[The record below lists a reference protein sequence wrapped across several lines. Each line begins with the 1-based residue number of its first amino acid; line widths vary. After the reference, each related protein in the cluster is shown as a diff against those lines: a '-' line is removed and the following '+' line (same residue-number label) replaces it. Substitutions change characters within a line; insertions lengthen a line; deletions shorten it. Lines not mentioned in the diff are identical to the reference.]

1 MSNWSRDSENQII
14 FTEKEAKYDL
24 FIRPEVR
31 QKLKIK
37 LNIYLIQFLFQ
48 FYLLSESINKI
59 DENHRNKILNV
70 NRNRNKI

>member
-37 LNIYLIQFLFQ
+37 LNIYLIQFLF
-48 FYLLSESINKI
+48 
-59 DENHRNKILNV
+59 
-70 NRNRNKI
+70 